1 MKLIEDLLQSVSKAD
16 CGTKEIYVGL
26 HWTAVESRFVG
37 MAHTYKT
44 EEKVE
49 LEGSGALAGRGA
61 LELAGRLK
69 SDEPLEASLGLAALN
84 SLIEPAGNKA
94 NALEI
99 ILQKAPG
106 KTVTIIG
113 RFPFNSQVV
122 AAAGEAF
129 ILEIDPREGELP
141 ASDAP
146 RVIPQSDIAV
156 ITATALINHTISD
169 LLELSKNAFS
179 IVLGPSTPMND
190 VLFDYGVDVIAG
202 IRVVDKGALVGSVV
216 QGVKSFKRLAGIE
229 ALVRTRG

>member
-1 MKLIEDLLQSVSKAD
+1 VRLIEDLLQSVSGAD
-16 CGTKEIYVGL
+16 YETKGVYVGL

-44 EEKVE
+44 HEKVE
-49 LEGSGALAGRGA
+49 LADSGGLAGRGV

-84 SLIEPAGNKA
+84 SLIGPAGSKA

-99 ILQKAPG
+99 ILEKAPG
-106 KTVTIIG
+106 KAVTIIG

-122 AAAGEAF
+122 EAAGKAF

-169 LLELSKNAFS
+169 LLDLSKNAFT

-190 VLFDYGVDVIAG
+190 VLFDHGVDVVAG
-202 IRVVDKGALVGSVV
+202 IKVVDKPALVDSVV
-216 QGVKSFKRLAGIE
+216 QGVKSFKKLAGIE
-229 ALVRTRG
+229 ALVRIRG

>member
-1 MKLIEDLLQSVSKAD
+1 MKLIEDLLQSVSGTD
-16 CGTKEIYVGL
+16 CETQEICVGL

-44 EEKVE
+44 DDKSE
-49 LEGSGALAGRGA
+49 LDDSGDLAGRSA
-61 LELAGRLK
+61 LELAGRLR
-69 SDEPLEASLGLAALN
+69 SDETLEASLGMAALN
-84 SLIEPAGNKA
+84 SLIEPAGRRA

-99 ILQKAPG
+99 ILEKAPG

-122 AAAGEAF
+122 AAAGKTY
-129 ILEIDPREGELP
+129 ILELNPQEGELP

-146 RVIPQSDIAV
+146 KVIPQSDIAV
-156 ITATALINHTISD
+156 ITATTLINHTIAD
-169 LLELSKNAFS
+169 LLDLAKNVFT

-190 VLFDYGVDVIAG
+190 VLFDYGVDVVAG
-202 IRVVDKGALVGSVV
+202 IKVVDRPALVGSVV

-229 ALVRTRG
+229 ALVRTSA